1 MNGTESPGAE
11 RVTRP
16 GGPPP
21 GGSGGVDPV
30 VELGIAESSVTIKT
44 LSVNGKR
51 MPKGIYNQLPQR
63 SLLADSDC
71 EVVGRPWGRVVDSK
85 CCHDVRRRPHWHV
98 LYEHEGE
105 LFVWVVF
112 KNRADAPWNL
122 QDGGY
127 QPRSKTGTAFVD
139 ACLLET
145 HLGATD
151 FFQGTAFSLM
161 RDGELVTRIEDITVY
176 LTCSD
181 EANRLRSAR
190 ERWPGHP
197 VLEEAEKELRALYE
211 KRGKSAR
218 EWYPEL
224 VADVKQLKQARTNYV
239 AALEMVPGLP
249 QLFLGA

>member
-1 MNGTESPGAE
+1 
-11 RVTRP
+11 
-16 GGPPP
+16 
-21 GGSGGVDPV
+21 

-51 MPKGIYNQLPQR
+51 MAKGIFSQLPQR
-63 SLLADSDC
+63 SLLDEGDC
-71 EVVGRPWGRVVDSK
+71 VVVGRPWGRVVDPK
-85 CCHDVRRRPHWHV
+85 CCQDARRKPHWHV
-98 LYEHEGE
+98 LYEHDGE
-105 LFVWVVF
+105 LFVWVAL
-112 KNRADAPWNL
+112 KRLEDAPWHL

-127 QPRSKTGTAFVD
+127 QPRSKAGTAFLD

-151 FFQGTAFSLM
+151 FFQGKVFGLVPE
-161 RDGELVTRIEDITVY
+161 GELVTRIEDIKVY
-176 LTCSD
+176 LTCSN

-197 VLEEAEKELRALYE
+197 SVEEAEKDLRALYE
-211 KRGKSAR
+211 KRGKGAR

-224 VADVKQLKQARTNYV
+224 VADVKLVKQARVNY
-239 AALEMVPGLP
+239 ATALEMVAGLP